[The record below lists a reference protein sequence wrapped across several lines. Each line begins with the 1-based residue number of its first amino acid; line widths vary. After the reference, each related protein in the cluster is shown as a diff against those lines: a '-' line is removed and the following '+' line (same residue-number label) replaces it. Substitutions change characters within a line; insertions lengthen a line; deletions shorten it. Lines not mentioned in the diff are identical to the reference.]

1 MLITKELI
9 NKNVE
14 SPTSV
19 KCHKLEYYH
28 AVEAKVQRERED
40 AERDRQRKAMKAE
53 ANEYVRIADQ
63 AYNDY
68 ADSFNESKGIVALTN
83 YKKALDL
90 NKKHGLFFVSER
102 ERIKQ
107 KVNILEKEL
116 K

>member
-1 MLITKELI
+1 MLITKDI
-9 NKNVE
+9 VNKNVE
-14 SPTSV
+14 TPTSV

-28 AVEAKVQRERED
+28 AVEAKVQRDRED
-40 AERDRQRKAMKAE
+40 AERNRQRKALKAE
-53 ANEYVRIADQ
+53 ANEYVRIADH

-102 ERIKQ
+102 EAIEQ